1 MPSRERRRTPP
12 LPAERPF
19 EEVRR
24 LAVLRGGGLGDLMGA
39 LPALEALRAAYRD
52 AEIVLLTTPLLA
64 ALMEG
69 RPGPVDR
76 SMAVPVFPDAEGP
89 GGVRW
94 WDDPSTLALIG
105 EVRSAGVDLAVQL
118 HGGGRN
124 TNPFVLALGARH
136 TAGCATPDAAR
147 LERWMPHEYYQRE
160 LDRWLEVAALAGA
173 PAVACEP
180 RLRLRQE
187 DRAAAEPW
195 IDSAARG
202 LVVVHP
208 GATDVRRRWPA
219 ERFAAVAGTLAR
231 QGWQVLVV
239 GDDGERALAEEVAQA
254 AAERAGVTGAAG
266 AGSVASAAGQTT
278 LAGLVGLLGA
288 ARLVVANDSGPG
300 ISRTL
305 SGRPQPRSTGHRTS
319 STPDR
324 AAAGTTASRSP
335 GSPAAPCAARTGRTM
350 RRSPAATQC
359 PGSSPSASRP
369 SWPTPRASWAWTRAT
384 SLPGIRRR
392 GARGPRTRAAGTARR
407 GRSGRRRR
415 AGSASSG
422 RAACT
427 APAGRRRRACP
438 CRRG

>member
-69 RPGPVDR
+69 RSGPVDR
-76 SMAVPVFPDAEGP
+76 SMAVPVFPDAAGP

-94 WDDPSTLALIG
+94 WDDPSTLALIE

-136 TAGCATPDAAR
+136 TAGCATPDAPR

-208 GATDVRRRWPA
+208 GATDARRRWPA

-254 AAERAGVTGAAG
+254 AAERAGVTGAPG

-288 ARLVVANDSGPG
+288 ARLVVANDSGPRHLADALG
-300 ISRTL
+300 
-305 SGRPQPRSTGHRTS
+305 
-319 STPDR
+319 TP
-324 AAAGTTASRSP
+324 TASVYW
-335 GSPAAPCAARTGRTM
+335 APNLVNA
-350 RRSPAATQC
+350 
-359 PGSSPSASRP
+359 
-369 SWPTPRASWAWTRAT
+369 
-384 SLPGIRRR
+384 
-392 GARGPRTRAAGTARR
+392 GPR
-407 GRSGRRRR
+407 GRRHHRVQIAWLTR
-415 AGSASSG
+415 CPVCGADGADHAAEPCGHAVSWVESVGVEAVLADAASLLG
-422 RAACT
+422 VD
-427 APAGRRRRACP
+427 
-438 CRRG
+438 